1 MIIHINGSSGAGKS
15 TLGAALKKAGYY
27 VIETDDIDDEI
38 MLKLIKKYPNAFD
51 TAKDTNTIFKIHD
64 KLYEDAFRALVKKHK
79 NIIFVGLIHHK
90 KKRIEN
96 VIGVTAKSKY
106 DIHKYFIKVD
116 PEVNFKR
123 LMIRT
128 INDLCK
134 NRQAIET
141 LITNSKNLNTMD
153 KLLLYKYKI
162 RTSVPFDDIAAFTKK
177 AKKREMRNKK
187 EGYQILSSK
196 EIYNAILM
204 IDV

>member
-51 TAKDTNTIFKIHD
+51 TAKAANVVFKIHD

-96 VIGVTAKSKY
+96 VIGVTAKSTY

-141 LITNSKNLNTMD
+141 LINNSKNLNTLD

-162 RTSVPFDDIAAFTKK
+162 RTSVPFDDVSAFTKK

-196 EIYNAILM
+196 EIYNTILM